1 MSKILLISSLESCL
15 KVIIPSKRFKSSS
28 FNIFEIAF
36 PWLPL
41 SVFED
46 FAIYL
51 RDEKKLILDEETI
64 EIVRENFSVSKR
76 YSERELSRLFDSNIL
91 KDPADIDDEA

>member
-1 MSKILLISSLESCL
+1 MFTLKPEERDKLKDQGILINRDTTLPYCQW
-15 KVIIPSKRFKSSS
+15 

-76 YSERELSRLFDSNIL
+76 QKRSVKLSLGV
-91 KDPADIDDEA
+91 E